1 MVFSGLSSRPK
12 RRRILPSLNRG
23 TEGQSSLLQ
32 FHGEQTIPNTCH
44 PEERFPR
51 RRISPSAAS
60 NTSEHE
66 NRISLFYF
74 PFSNLC
80 FTLYSGNPSFFINS
94 LDLASP
100 RSGSMTGNR
109 TANSTSLSPFAYA
122 FSMYCNAPP
131 RSPCAA
137 QATAMAAAVSASSG
151 LKFRQ
156 IPCDIA
162 LRICTC

>member
-94 LDLASP
+94 VDLASP
-100 RSGSMTGNR
+100 RNGS
-109 TANSTSLSPFAYA
+109 NSTSLSPFAYA